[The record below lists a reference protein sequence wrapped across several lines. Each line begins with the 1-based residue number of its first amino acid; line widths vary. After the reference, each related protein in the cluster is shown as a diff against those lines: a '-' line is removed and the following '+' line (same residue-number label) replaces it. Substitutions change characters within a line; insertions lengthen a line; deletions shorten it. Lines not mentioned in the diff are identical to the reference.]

1 MLKIKRIESFK
12 DLKKYLSTSIEQ
24 PIFQSIWYLETFT
37 KHFSTIDKV
46 ILLGIFREEKF
57 VGHAAFEEV
66 EDKVVFLGMKHV
78 LSKEEVTD
86 DGDIYLNDWSS
97 EIVTQAWEAI
107 WKWFDDHDISFLQL
121 DYVRE
126 DSKTYKIFKENKI
139 GKTSAVITAQ
149 EVSPY
154 IVLPSSWEEY
164 LGSLDRKDRKEL
176 KRKMNRLDTIKSFRI
191 CNEETLAQDFEE
203 FIRLHRL
210 SDPQKQRF
218 MSEEMKSFFWDLFMV
233 KKNSWET
240 DLCFLKVDDK
250 YVASIMTFEFEDKI
264 IAYNSGYDPAYDF
277 YSVGLL
283 LHAFKIKQSIE
294 KKKKLYDFLRGGER
308 YKYDLG
314 AKTLQLYK
322 IIISRQ

>member
-1 MLKIKRIESFK
+1 MLKVKRIESFN
-12 DLKKYLSTSIEQ
+12 DIKKYLYVSMKQ
-24 PIFQSIWYLETFT
+24 PIFQSTWYLETFI
-37 KHFSTIDKV
+37 KHFSQLDQV
-46 ILLGIFREEKF
+46 ILLGIFKEEQF
-57 VGHAAFEEV
+57 VGYAAFEKV
-66 EDKVVFLGMKHV
+66 KDKVVFLGMKPV
-78 LSKEEVTD
+78 LSEEEITD
-86 DGDIYLNDWSS
+86 YGDVFLNDWSS

-107 WKWFDDHDISFLQL
+107 WKWFDDNNISSLQL
-121 DYVRE
+121 DYVRG
-126 DSKTYKIFKENKI
+126 DSETYKTFKENKT
-139 GKTSAVITAQ
+139 GRVSAVITDQ

-154 IVLPSSWEEY
+154 ITLPDSWEEY
-164 LGSLDRKDRKEL
+164 LASLNRKERKEL
-176 KRKMNRLDTIKSFRI
+176 KRKMNRLDTVKSFRI
-191 CNEETLAQDFEE
+191 CSKETLEQDFEE

-210 SDPQKQRF
+210 SDPKKQRF
-218 MSEEMKSFFWDLFMV
+218 MNKKMKSFFWDLFEA

-240 DLCFLKVDDK
+240 NLCFLTIDSK
-250 YVASIMTFEFEDKI
+250 YAASVMTFEFEDKI